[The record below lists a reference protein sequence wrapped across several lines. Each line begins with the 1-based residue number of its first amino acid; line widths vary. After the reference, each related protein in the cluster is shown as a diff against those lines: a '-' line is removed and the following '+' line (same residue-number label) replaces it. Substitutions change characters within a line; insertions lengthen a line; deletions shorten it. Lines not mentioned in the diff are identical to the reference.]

1 MRLHTYTVLYLSGAM
16 FVVLSV
22 WAAVFYWNMLDEIH
36 DSIDDGLE
44 NTKLLVISKAAED
57 TSLLYDKDNFWES
70 NYRIRELRPEEA
82 IHATDLYT
90 DTTLFT
96 QNEKDFEPFRMLT
109 TVFRGVNGKYYKLR
123 VISSTVEEDDLVE
136 DLLYALLTL
145 YLVLILGMLA
155 INHVLLRRIWRPFY
169 HTLDKLRGLK
179 ISDTHQ
185 VRFDATRVEEFKRLQ
200 EALQELIQTNRET
213 FLAQKQF
220 IENAAH
226 ELQTPLAIGIN
237 KLEMM
242 AEKNDFSDEQLEKI
256 GEVIDTLERLSKLNK
271 SLLLLSKIE
280 NRQFPEVERVD
291 LGELAQRIVDDFTDF
306 AEYKSV
312 TLRLEIKEP
321 CTEMMNH
328 SLAEILLTNLIKN
341 TILHSPPGA
350 EMRVVMDSRSFYV
363 ENGGNRPL
371 DAAKI
376 FTRFY
381 KDSAQTQ
388 STGLGLAIV
397 QSIVALSGFR
407 IGYSFEKDNHRFT
420 VTF

>member
-57 TSLLYDKDNFWES
+57 TSLLHDKDNFWES
-70 NYRIRELRPEEA
+70 NYRIRPLRPDEDM
-82 IHATDLYT
+82 HGTDVYS

-109 TVFRGVNGKYYKLR
+109 TVFRGADGNYYKLR

-145 YLVLILGMLA
+145 YVILVVGMVLI
-155 INHVLLRRIWRPFY
+155 NHALLRRIWRPFY
-169 HTLDKLRGLK
+169 HTLDRLRGLR
-179 ISDTHQ
+179 ISDTQ
-185 VRFDATRVEEFKRLQ
+185 EVRFTPTRVDEFKRLQ
-200 EALQELIQTNRET
+200 QALTDLIHSNRET
-213 FLAQKQF
+213 FVAQKQF
-220 IENAAH
+220 IENASH
-226 ELQTPLAIGIN
+226 ELQTPLAIGIG

-242 AEKNDFSDEQLEKI
+242 AEQGDLSPGQMARL
-256 GEVIDTLERLSKLNK
+256 GEVMDTLERLSKLNK

-280 NRQFPEVERVD
+280 NRQFPEAEPVD
-291 LGELAQRIVDDFTDF
+291 LGELARHITDDFADF

-312 TLRLEIKEP
+312 TLTLENREP
-321 CTEMMNH
+321 CTVHMNR
-328 SLAEILLTNLIKN
+328 SLAEILLTNLVKN
-341 TILHSPPGA
+341 AILHNRPGGA
-350 EMRVVMDSRSFYV
+350 VHVVIDARSLYV
-363 ENGGNRPL
+363 ENTGSQAL
-371 DAAKI
+371 DADKI

-381 KDSAQTQ
+381 KDSSQTQ
-388 STGLGLAIV
+388 SSGLGLAIV
-397 QSIVALSGFR
+397 QSIAAVSGFR
-407 IGYSFEKDNHRFT
+407 IRYTFENAHRFT
-420 VTF
+420 VWVS